1 VAKLL
6 LDKNPHQ
13 ILDNNLE
20 KILLEFSEKSP
31 NVILCKKPF
40 LKTGFLNRLIAD
52 VDFPVI
58 FFDVD
63 FLYSGYVNSGLVK
76 KAKNITIFCISK
88 ENIENNLKKIIELIS
103 KEKSLLVIDSL
114 NGFYNMF
121 DEVESARFV
130 NAAIMLLSSIARITK
145 SLVIVAGMGT
155 KNEDGEWILSPSG
168 RHFIQSQNTTRFF
181 LSMDD
186 SRLVL
191 KTIDRN
197 PVQSFEMEK

>member
-1 VAKLL
+1 MAKLL

-20 KILLEFSEKSP
+20 KIQLEFSEKSP

-40 LKTGFLNRLIAD
+40 LKSEFLNRLIAE

-88 ENIENNLKKIIELIS
+88 ENIEKNLKKIIESIS
-103 KEKSLLVIDSL
+103 NEKSLLVIDSL
-114 NGFYNMF
+114 NGLYNLF
-121 DEVESARFV
+121 DDVESARFV
-130 NAAIMLLSSIARITK
+130 NATLMLLSSIARITK
-145 SLVIVAGMGT
+145 SQVIVAGMGT

-168 RHFIQSQNTTRFF
+168 RHFIQSQNTAMFF
-181 LSMDD
+181 LNMDE
-186 SRLVL
+186 SRLIL
-191 KTIDRN
+191 KKIDGN
-197 PVQSFEMEK
+197 PDQSFEIEK